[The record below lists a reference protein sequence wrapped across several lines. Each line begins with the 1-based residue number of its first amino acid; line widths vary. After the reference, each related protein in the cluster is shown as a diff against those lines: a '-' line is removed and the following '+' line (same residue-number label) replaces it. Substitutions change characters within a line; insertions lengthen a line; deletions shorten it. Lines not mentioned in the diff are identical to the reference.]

1 MLNGESNKKT
11 IYTVSLFLTGRL
23 NSTVN
28 VRDILKLLWTT
39 SDCSRQKHYNFGKR
53 INEIL

>member
-39 SDCSRQKHYNFGKR
+39 SDCSRQKLYNFGKR